1 MSSVQFF
8 FTFGTLINNLLI
20 IGSSDKLDFL
30 ILVLSEVLVL
40 PLDVGTQLVVVQH
53 LTHKTDHNAVESQHN
68 GQLITVVALALATV
82 VKLALAHHGL
92 PHDSGYT
99 CIGTSWFTLSQWL
112 HLHWHIIARSSV

>member
-1 MSSVQFF
+1 M
-8 FTFGTLINNLLI
+8 
-20 IGSSDKLDFL
+20 
-30 ILVLSEVLVL
+30 L

-68 GQLITVVALALATV
+68 GQLITVVALVLATV